1 MISFFDLCLIYFK
14 HENAFISF
22 EVAWKHASVITPV
35 AIRATIFP
43 QTTLLKEGAI
53 LFLLFSQ

>member
-1 MISFFDLCLIYFK
+1 MHALHQIYFK
-14 HENAFISF
+14 HENAFISL